1 MKIKLS
7 SRVIHVVY
15 VCCYFRSCHLYC
27 FGSVRIVLFY
37 LLLHS
42 KHSFHLKYFLFALNC
57 SKIEFYYKWIR
68 NEKLPFSILEH
79 FANWD
84 SYGRWSD
91 ASKTSCHTSY
101 FIFAQQWLTNEKV
114 KKIACSPFVI
124 GNIALWNIWHLTKMF
139 EAKAIWNSHRYN
151 KRRLKEL
158 MNNKFC
164 MSSMCCVLELIPVKS
179 QNRLNPVN
187 FVWFYKIRVCR
198 ASFQFHTLRTYP
210 YK

>member
-91 ASKTSCHTSY
+91 ASKTSCHTFFFSRATVIDKRRSWKRKCVLS
-101 FIFAQQWLTNEKV
+101 FCHR
-114 KKIACSPFVI
+114 KILHCETQFGILQKCLKRKQSETVI
-124 GNIALWNIWHLTKMF
+124 GIINGG
-139 EAKAIWNSHRYN
+139 
-151 KRRLKEL
+151 
-158 MNNKFC
+158 
-164 MSSMCCVLELIPVKS
+164 
-179 QNRLNPVN
+179 
-187 FVWFYKIRVCR
+187 
-198 ASFQFHTLRTYP
+198 
-210 YK
+210 